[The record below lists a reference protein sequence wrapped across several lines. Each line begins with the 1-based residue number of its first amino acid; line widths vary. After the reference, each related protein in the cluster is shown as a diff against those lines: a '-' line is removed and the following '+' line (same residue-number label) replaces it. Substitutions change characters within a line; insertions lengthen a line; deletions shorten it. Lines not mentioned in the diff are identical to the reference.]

1 MELSP
6 ELFQALQ
13 EYILAV
19 SDSDQAPEPLANI
32 TDAVV
37 NDKPL
42 KPATV
47 GTARLGILRLWM
59 QHHSIYQAPGSTS
72 AGSLGQGAGDGV
84 GHEAAAQGEDCPAPH
99 SRACVEHPIG
109 HETGHDGHQVRWR
122 SSGAVGRV
130 R

>member
-1 MELSP
+1 VTRTVDADERQNGPCCPYRLLTGRARHGKKEAYRRDIERQRPVREVPLDVLRTLSGWSDVAPKLRFGHVELSP

-47 GTARLGILRLWM
+47 GTARLGFL
-59 QHHSIYQAPGSTS
+59 
-72 AGSLGQGAGDGV
+72 
-84 GHEAAAQGEDCPAPH
+84 
-99 SRACVEHPIG
+99 
-109 HETGHDGHQVRWR
+109 
-122 SSGAVGRV
+122 
-130 R
+130 